1 MSEKTEQPTTKKLRD
16 AREQGQVC
24 KSQEITS
31 AAGILVV
38 FGYMI
43 AFWEFWEKHIRGL
56 FSLPFSVMHLPF
68 HEALPLAV
76 DGIWNIALLLV
87 FPVLGLVVLA
97 ALLANMGQ
105 VGVLFSMKAAM
116 PSLNK
121 LNPQQWFKKVFSKKN
136 LLELCKSII
145 KTVILAYI
153 VQKIILE
160 SIDAM
165 IKATVYGLVPQLSML
180 GDIIFNMYIYTC
192 MAFVTV
198 AAIDYLLQRKIYI
211 KELMMSKEEVKREYK
226 EMEGDPHIKSQRKQ
240 LHMEMAMNE
249 SMEKVRQASVLIV
262 NPTHV
267 AVALY
272 YKEGKT
278 PLPII
283 TARGEGALARRMVRI
298 AEEEGIPIMRDVPL
312 ARGLFSQA
320 REDAYIPGEF
330 IEPVAEVIRWVREI
344 TEQQGETA

>member
-1 MSEKTEQPTTKKLRD
+1 MSEKTEQPTPKKLRD
-16 AREQGQVC
+16 AREKGQVC

-38 FGYMI
+38 FGFMI
-43 AFWEFWEKHIRGL
+43 VAWEFWEKHVREL
-56 FSLPFSVMHLPF
+56 FSIPFAVMHLPF

-76 DGIWNIALLLV
+76 GGVWNIFLLLV
-87 FPVLGLVVLA
+87 FPVLALVIVA
-97 ALLANMGQ
+97 ALVANVGQ
-105 VGVLFSMKAAM
+105 VGVLFSMQPAM

-136 LLELCKSII
+136 LLELCKSVI
-145 KTVILAYI
+145 KTLLLAYI
-153 VQKIILE
+153 IQKIILN

-165 IKATVYGLVPQLSML
+165 VKAPVSGLASQVSLL
-180 GDIIFNMYIYTC
+180 GDIIFHMYIYTC
-192 MAFVTV
+192 AAFIVV
-198 AAIDYLLQRKIYI
+198 AAIDYLLQKKIHTQ
-211 KELMMSKEEVKREYK
+211 ELMMTKEEVKREYK

-240 LHMEMAMNE
+240 LHMEMVMNE
-249 SMEKVRQASVLIV
+249 SMQKVRQSSVLIT

-283 TARGEGALARRMVRI
+283 NAKGEGALAKRMMRI

-320 REDAYIPGEF
+320 QEDAYIPGEF
-330 IEPVAEVIRWVREI
+330 IEPVAEVIRWLREV
-344 TEQQGETA
+344 TGQQGETT